1 VDLGVS
7 GRTCVVTGASKGIGL
22 ACARAFLSEGAHVA
36 IASRS
41 EANLAAARGELGSVI
56 TVAADLADA
65 DAARAM
71 VERVEADLG
80 AIDILVTSAGAA
92 RRTPADELTPGAWRA
107 AMDAKY
113 FTYLNVIDPVI
124 KHMAARGRGVI
135 VNIIGNGGKVASPI
149 HLPGGAANA
158 ALMLATVGLA
168 NAYAAK
174 GVRILGINP
183 GLTKTSRV
191 VEGMQAADGSLHALQ
206 EGFWAKHGLQCG
218 FCTPGMIMAASDL
231 LARNADPS
239 DEEIRHA
246 IEGNI
251 CRCTGYHNIVAAI
264 REAASTMR
272 AGAAAPTPASVNA

>member
-1 VDLGVS
+1 MDLELD
-7 GRTCVVTGASKGIGL
+7 GRRVLVTGGSKGIGL
-22 ACARAFLSEGAHVA
+22 ACARAFLAEGARVA

-41 EANLAAARGELGSVI
+41 EANLAAARDELGPVI

-65 DAARAM
+65 GAARAM
-71 VERVEADLG
+71 VERVESELG

-92 RRTPADELTPGAWRA
+92 RRTAPDDLNPDAWRA

-113 FTYLNVIDPVI
+113 FTSINAIDPVV
-124 KHMAARGRGVI
+124 KLMAARGRGVI

-191 VEGMQAADGSLHALQ
+191 VEGMQAEAARHGITEAEALKRSIDRIPLGRLAEADEVAAVAV
-206 EGFWAKHGLQCG
+206 F
-218 FCTPGMIMAASDL
+218 AASPRASYL
-231 LARNADPS
+231 TG
-239 DEEIRHA
+239 A
-246 IEGNI
+246 IITMDG
-251 CRCTGYHNIVAAI
+251 
-264 REAASTMR
+264 ASS
-272 AGAAAPTPASVNA
+272 PVVV